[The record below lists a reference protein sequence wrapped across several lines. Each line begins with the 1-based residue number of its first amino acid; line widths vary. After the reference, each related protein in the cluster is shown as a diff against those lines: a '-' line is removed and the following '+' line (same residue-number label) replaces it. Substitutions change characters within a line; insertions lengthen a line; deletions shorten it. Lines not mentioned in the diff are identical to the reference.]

1 MQFDQITAETP
12 SESGLA
18 AAYRA
23 LHAELDAGAIGPAID
38 AWESLRRD
46 YGTWSSLVHLRF
58 SQDTADGE
66 RKAARE
72 YADALGPVLANHET
86 AFKTRLLSLDPA
98 PLEARFG
105 AHALA
110 MWRNDV
116 TTFRP
121 EIAADLEAES
131 RLAADYTALLA
142 SARIAFDG
150 QTLNLSGLGPYAES
164 PDRAVRHDAAA
175 ARWAFFAEHGAALD
189 DLYDRLVKLRHR
201 IARTLGDTS
210 FTALAYRRMGRLDYC
225 PAEVATYR
233 EEVRRHVV
241 PLVARLMERRRA
253 ENGLD
258 RLMAWDEPMIDP
270 EGNPKPVGGRAVLE
284 DAASAMFAAMDPR
297 LDAFYRAM
305 REGGF
310 MDLDNRPAKAG
321 GGFCTSFP
329 SIGMPFIFANFNGT
343 HHDVDVFTHEM
354 GHAFQNYMSR
364 QQPVSDYFW
373 PTMEAA
379 EIHSMSLEFLAHPHI
394 APMFGAATARYRR
407 MHLIGALEFL
417 PYGVCVDHFQHEI
430 YADPDLTP
438 ADRHAIWRRLE
449 QLYLPWR
456 DWGDLA
462 YPAMGGRW
470 QAQMHIYRSPFY
482 YIDYTLAQ
490 CCALQFWVASQRD
503 ERAAFD
509 TYVNLCALGGSRPFG
524 GLVAAAGLVS
534 PFTPG
539 ALRDAVRAAAQALDL
554 S

>member
-18 AAYRA
+18 AGYGT
-23 LHAELDAGAIGPAID
+23 LHAHLDAGAIGPAID
-38 AWESLRRD
+38 GWEALRRD

-58 SQDTADGE
+58 SQDTADPG
-66 RKAARE
+66 RNAARE
-72 YADALGPVLANHET
+72 YADALDPVVANHET
-86 AFKTRLLSLDPA
+86 AFKTRLLGLDTA
-98 PLEARFG
+98 ALEARFG
-105 AHALA
+105 PHALA
-110 MWRNDV
+110 MWRNDI

-121 EIAADLEAES
+121 EIAADLEVES
-131 RLAADYTALLA
+131 RLAAEYTALLA
-142 SARIAFDG
+142 SAWIEFDG

-164 PDRAVRHDAAA
+164 PDRSVRHDAAA
-175 ARWAFFAEHGAALD
+175 ARWAFFAQHGDTLD
-189 DLYDRLVKLRHR
+189 GLYDKLVKLRHG
-201 IARTLGDTS
+201 IARTLGDENFIS
-210 FTALAYRRMGRLDYC
+210 LAYRRMGRLDYG

-241 PLVARLMERRRA
+241 PLVARLMERRKV

-284 DAASAMFAAMDPR
+284 GAAAEMFAAMDPR
-297 LDAFYRAM
+297 LANFYDAM
-305 REGGF
+305 RNGGF

-329 SIGMPFIFANFNGT
+329 SVGMPFIFANFNGT

-364 QQPVSDYFW
+364 HLPLSDYFW

-394 APMFGAATARYRR
+394 EPMFGAATERYRR

-417 PYGVCVDHFQHEI
+417 PYGVCVDHFQHEV
-430 YADPDLTP
+430 YAEPDLTP
-438 ADRHAIWRRLE
+438 ADRHALWRRLE

-456 DWGDLA
+456 DWGDLD
-462 YPAMGGRW
+462 YPAQGGRW

-490 CCALQFWVASQRD
+490 CCALQFWLAAQRD

-509 TYVNLCALGGSRPFG
+509 TYATLCTLGGSRPFG

-539 ALRDAVRAAAQALDL
+539 ALRDVVRAAAQALDL
-554 S
+554 